1 MAPTGD
7 QGRPTSLRAYR
18 SRARQWSKTAWA
30 VALLFGSLPL
40 AGRLILGSWEFGAA
54 AEVACLALMLGAYFH
69 LLSRR
74 GYPAIPDPAT
84 MLDQASQLASSG
96 RIDRAIA
103 RLSKTI
109 RLSPKLWQAYQY
121 RGELYI
127 RRGDAVALAVQD
139 FSEAI
144 RLAPNEPQ
152 LYLLRGQ
159 AYGLLGDQP
168 ASRSDYESA
177 STLAGATPKGTWF

>member
-1 MAPTGD
+1 
-7 QGRPTSLRAYR
+7 
-18 SRARQWSKTAWA
+18 
-30 VALLFGSLPL
+30 
-40 AGRLILGSWEFGAA
+40 
-54 AEVACLALMLGAYFH
+54 
-69 LLSRR
+69 
-74 GYPAIPDPAT
+74 

-103 RLSKTI
+103 RLTKTI

-177 STLAGATPKGTWF
+177 STLPAATPKGTWF

>member
-1 MAPTGD
+1 
-7 QGRPTSLRAYR
+7 
-18 SRARQWSKTAWA
+18 
-30 VALLFGSLPL
+30 
-40 AGRLILGSWEFGAA
+40 LGSWDFAGA
-54 AEVACLALMLGAYFH
+54 AEVACLALLLGGYFH

-103 RLSKTI
+103 RLTRTI
-109 RLSPKLWQAYQY
+109 RLSPRLWQAYQY
-121 RGELYI
+121 RGQLYI
-127 RRGDAVALAVQD
+127 RLGDAVALAVED

-144 RLAPNEPQ
+144 RLAPNEPE

-159 AYGLLGDQP
+159 AYLLLGDESSSRNDYRT
-168 ASRSDYESA
+168 ASALAESE
-177 STLAGATPKGTWF
+177 SSRPR